1 MKSLKT
7 KETPAPAA
15 QKATTKA
22 AGRTSKSAKAETQA
36 AVKSSSA
43 KKAAT
48 KPAAASAPATKAP
61 KKKAAVKT
69 ATGAK
74 KAIKNAIKFDKKITD
89 KLKKIVA
96 NYTEYPELLD
106 NIERD
111 TTKSFIDELNID
123 SVDFVEII
131 VDVEQE
137 FDITIEDDEI
147 YDLKSFED
155 LYSAIDAKIKQAKK

>member
-1 MKSLKT
+1 MKSSKNQG
-7 KETPAPAA
+7 EAA
-15 QKATTKA
+15 LPISQNVGKATRSTVAAKRVRKTPGKEAPKSNDKA
-22 AGRTSKSAKAETQA
+22 VISQAEVSDAPKKNGGTRKN
-36 AVKSSSA
+36 VDA
-43 KKAAT
+43 KKA
-48 KPAAASAPATKAP
+48 
-61 KKKAAVKT
+61 V
-69 ATGAK
+69 
-74 KAIKNAIKFDKKITD
+74 KNAVKFDKKITD

-96 NYTEYPELLD
+96 NYTEYPELLN

-155 LYSAIDAKIKQAKK
+155 LYSAIETKIKKAKK